1 MKPALL
7 VATKGWDPESWAERL
22 RALLPGRPVL
32 ATERG
37 GLYPG
42 PDGDLSD
49 VRYVLAWKPQQ
60 ATIDRLPTLTVI
72 FSLGAGVDHVFAL
85 PRLPDVPVVRIV
97 DDDLTGRMTEY
108 VVWQVLDHLR
118 RGPFYRQR
126 QAERRW
132 KETRNPAAREL
143 TVGLM
148 GVGVMG
154 RAAADLL
161 IRLGF
166 KVRGWTRSTKDASG
180 VELFSGPEQLDAFLG
195 GTDILVSLLP
205 LTGETRG
212 LVDAALLRKL
222 RASGPLG
229 GPVFINAGRGGTHVE
244 ADITAALADG
254 TLAGASLDVFEEEP
268 LAADSL
274 LWGFNSL
281 TITPH
286 VAAVSDPPALARQ
299 IADQIEAFERGE
311 PLRHRVHR
319 ERGY

>member
-7 VATKGWDPESWAERL
+7 VATKGWDPESWAERF
-22 RALLPGRPVL
+22 RALLPGRTIL

-37 GLYPG
+37 GIYPG
-42 PDGDLSD
+42 PDDRLAD
-49 VRYVLAWKPQQ
+49 VRYILAWKPQQ
-60 ATIDRLPTLTVI
+60 ATIDRLPALEVI
-72 FSLGAGVDHVFAL
+72 FSLGAGVDHIFAL

-118 RGPFYRQR
+118 RGPFYRHR

-132 KETRNPAAREL
+132 KETRNPAAREV

-154 RAAADLL
+154 RAAADVLL
-161 IRLGF
+161 KLGF
-166 KVRGWTRSTKDASG
+166 KVRGWTRSPGEAPG
-180 VELFSGPEQLDAFLG
+180 VELFSGPEHLDAFLA

-205 LTGETRG
+205 LTRETRG
-212 LVDAALLRKL
+212 LVDASLLRKL

-229 GPVFINAGRGGTHVE
+229 GPVFVNAGRGGTHVE
-244 ADITAALADG
+244 ADIAAALADG
-254 TLAGASLDVFEEEP
+254 TLAGASLDVFGEEP
-268 LAADSL
+268 LAAESP
-274 LWGFNSL
+274 LWGHANL

-299 IADQIEAFERGE
+299 IAEQIEAFERGE
-311 PLRHRVHR
+311 PLRHRVDR